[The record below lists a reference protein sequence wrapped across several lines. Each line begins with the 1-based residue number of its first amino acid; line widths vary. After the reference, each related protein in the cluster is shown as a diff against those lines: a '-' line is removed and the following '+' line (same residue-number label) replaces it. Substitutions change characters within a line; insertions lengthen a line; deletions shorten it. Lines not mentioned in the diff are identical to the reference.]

1 MLTGTSI
8 VSLVPSGYVTVT
20 GTLKV
25 PACVPLGIFALSL
38 SAMVNVGFVAAS
50 FGKFGTVT
58 LPMIS

>member
-1 MLTGTSI
+1 MLIGTST

-25 PACVPLGIFALSL
+25 PACVPSGIFALSL

-50 FGKFGTVT
+50 SGK
-58 LPMIS
+58 